1 MSFTQSDRYVLR
13 ELAKR
18 YVDVCARDVNAEC
31 RDLWR
36 AHNSLIATRP
46 LIYTRAFA
54 WCEMPDAELTVED
67 PFFRGYEDW
76 LRRQLFWA
84 SLNDDSVFEPWI
96 PARAA
101 VITPAGGVWGV
112 SPTAIDSRT
121 PRGAKKW
128 IPPIAT
134 EDDFTK
140 LIPPHHVIDEE
151 RTAERL
157 ARTIEVFG
165 DILPVFADRAPEY
178 RMWNGDISTQIAYLR
193 GLDQIMLDMIDRPE
207 WLHRLLTFMRD
218 GIIRTHEQAEEV
230 GDWSLINH
238 QNQSMPYATEL
249 PDPAPSSTTPTGE
262 SVKRKHLWYYCA
274 SQETTGV
281 GPTMFNEF
289 MLEYQIPIMR
299 PFGLV
304 AYGCCEDLTHK
315 IEAIRAIPNLRRI
328 AVAPSANVAA
338 SAERI
343 GTEYVISYR
352 PNPAMIATGFDA
364 DYIRDSLRKDLSAC
378 RGLHVD
384 ITLKDVETVEGDPNR
399 VSDWVRI
406 AREVIDEVW

>member
-1 MSFTQSDRYVLR
+1 MPLTQSDRDTLR

-18 YVDVCARDVNAEC
+18 YLYVCSRDVNAER

-36 AHNSLIATRP
+36 AHNSLVATRP

-54 WCEMPDAELTVED
+54 WEEMPDARLTVED
-67 PFFRGYEDW
+67 PFFRGYENW
-76 LRRQLFWA
+76 LRQRLFWA

-96 PARAA
+96 GMRAA

-112 SPTAIDSRT
+112 SPTAIDSGF

-134 EDDFTK
+134 EDDFSK
-140 LIPPHHVIDEE
+140 LIPPHHVVDEE
-151 RTAERL
+151 QTAERL
-157 ARTIEVFG
+157 ARTTEVFG

-193 GLDQIMLDMIDRPE
+193 GLEQIMVDMVDRPE
-207 WLHRLLTFMRD
+207 WLHRVLTFMRD
-218 GIIRTHEQAEEV
+218 GIMRTHEQAEDA

-238 QNQSMPYATEL
+238 QNQAMPYAAEL
-249 PDPAPSSTTPTGE
+249 PDPAPSVTTPSGE
-262 SVKRKHLWYYCA
+262 QVTRKHLWYYCA

-281 GPTMFNEF
+281 GPAMFSEF
-289 MLEYQIPIMR
+289 MLRYQIPIME

-304 AYGCCEDLTHK
+304 AYGCCEDLTQK
-315 IEAIRAIPNLRRI
+315 IEVIRAIPNLRRV

-338 SAERI
+338 AAERI
-343 GTEYVISYR
+343 GTDYVISYR

-364 DYIRDSLRKDLSAC
+364 EYIRDSLRSDLVAC

-384 ITLKDVETVEGDPNR
+384 ITLKDVETVQGDPNR
-399 VSDWVRI
+399 VRDWVKI
-406 AREVIDEVW
+406 TREVIDEVW